1 MRYLPSLLADNFSIS
16 SNPEIPREA
25 SCEILSQKQ
34 QRHFIHHIY
43 YHFTPESPFDDDMK
57 FFLFLLATLPVMFNS
72 LVVSFTTRTFNKSTT
87 TTATQKTTI
96 MMNTN
101 DLVASLVTS
110 SVVLCQQ
117 EAPELLF
124 WQQATLEALRGGVIP
139 LSAVLAIFTLFMN
152 LTKMELKTDMTT
164 LKSDIDMTKVELK
177 SDIHMFKVEL
187 KSEINMFKVELKSE
201 INNLSMKIDNL
212 INTVASRLDN
222 QDDSIRNF
230 KTEIDLK
237 IANFTATK

>member
-1 MRYLPSLLADNFSIS
+1 MWYKTKICNINVCKMRYLPSLLADNFSIS

-87 TTATQKTTI
+87 TTATQRTTM

-101 DLVASLVTS
+101 DIVASLATS

-117 EAPELLF
+117 EGPELLF

-177 SDIHMFKVEL
+177 S
-187 KSEINMFKVELKSE
+187 E